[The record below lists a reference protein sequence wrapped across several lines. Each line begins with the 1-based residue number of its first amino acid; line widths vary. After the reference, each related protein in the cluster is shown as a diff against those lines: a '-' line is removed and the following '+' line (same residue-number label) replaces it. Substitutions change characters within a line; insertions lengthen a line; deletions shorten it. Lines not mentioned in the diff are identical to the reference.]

1 MLLSFV
7 SCEIMLTSDE
17 AVQSPKNICL
27 VNLTTFL
34 DMNFQARFQ
43 SSPY

>member
-1 MLLSFV
+1 
-7 SCEIMLTSDE
+7 MLTSDE

-34 DMNFQARFQ
+34 DMVGLWSGKLNIGQEK
-43 SSPY
+43 